1 MITRLSHAAV
11 SGLLATLLAGCAVA
25 PKYERPAVEV
35 PGAFKEARLSADEQ
49 QRWKAAQPADDL
61 ARGRWWAIF
70 KDPALDALQEHA
82 MQANQDLQAA
92 AARVKQ
98 A

>member
-61 ARGRWWAIF
+61 ARGRWWAISRTRHWMPCRNTPCRRTRTC
-70 KDPALDALQEHA
+70 KPPPRA
-82 MQANQDLQAA
+82 
-92 AARVKQ
+92 
-98 A
+98 